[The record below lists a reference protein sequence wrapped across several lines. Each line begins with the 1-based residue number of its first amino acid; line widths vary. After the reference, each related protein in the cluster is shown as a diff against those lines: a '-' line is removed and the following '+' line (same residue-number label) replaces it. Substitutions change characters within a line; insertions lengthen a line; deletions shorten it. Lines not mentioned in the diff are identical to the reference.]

1 MNKLLRKYGSQPIFY
16 QFFRKMK
23 LTVLIVTLSILSC
36 LSAETYSQ
44 TTKLTLTENNSTL
57 LNVLRTIEAQS
68 EFKFFYN
75 EKVDVNRTVSVVVT
89 QKSVTDIL
97 DKVLSSSSIKYKV
110 LGRQIALYDKN
121 EMEPF
126 VAEQQG
132 KKVTGKV
139 ADKAGVSLPGVSVVV
154 KGTTKGVI
162 TDNDGTYS
170 LANIPENA
178 TLQFSFVGMKI
189 QELKVGTQSTLNVV
203 MEDETIGLEEV
214 VAIGYGTMKKSD
226 LSGSL
231 TSVSSEKF
239 SDQNV
244 SRIDQVLQGRA
255 SGVQIN
261 NTVGAPGGDVRIRIR
276 GANSVLGDNS
286 PLFVVDGFVGVDYNM
301 INPNDIKSVE
311 VLKDAASTAIY
322 GSRGANGVILI
333 TTKGGSTDGKVT
345 INYQGSAATSSV
357 VKKYDVLN
365 AADYAET
372 VNAKNKA
379 FGLND
384 YFTQAQI
391 DEYRRTG
398 GFDYQNAVFR
408 EAFSNQHQLSISGG
422 TNKTQYLV
430 SANYLDQKGIINN
443 SEFKRY
449 TFRTNVLTK
458 FNDKLSFRVNMNG
471 STMTGLNTQARTGAG
486 TPIVQA
492 LAWAPTTNPYDSQ
505 GGYLISDPVGS
516 IKTNPLA
523 LMYDTENRNE
533 RTFANLVGGA
543 KYEIIKGLSLDLQA
557 GADLSFRTVK
567 NFSGNYASNYNPNA
581 SIEDNKSINI
591 QTTSQLSYEKIFG
604 GIHKINA
611 VAVFETQ
618 EYTNNLVNAS
628 ASKLKFANL
637 KYDNLAQA
645 ESYSVG
651 SDFTKWTLLSYLGR
665 INYSLK
671 DRYLLTVSA
680 RTDGSSKF
688 APGHKFSTFPS
699 MALAWNMANESFIS
713 DLSIFSKLKIRAS
726 WGLTGSQAISPYATL
741 STYNTNVYYAFTTN
755 GRTSG
760 IQIGNP
766 GNLDLKWETTEQKD
780 LGFETGFF
788 KGRLN
793 FEFDY
798 FVKDTRDLLL
808 NQSVP
813 YYAGGGSI
821 TSNVGKIRN
830 KGWEASIGATI
841 IKSDDILWKSDLNL
855 SNVKNE
861 VTDLGG
867 ESQIFSQPNLNGF
880 NGPAEFVYAV
890 GQPLGSFW
898 GLKYLG
904 PWRANEATE
913 AAKFGQKPGD
923 ARYEDL
929 KKDNVING
937 DDYQIIGCG
946 LPTTTLGWNNI
957 INIKKF
963 VINMFFQ
970 GVFGLDKQNY
980 TRAIHL
986 MAARDARQASLAEI
1000 KDRYIPGVNE
1010 NAYLPAF
1017 STSSLIQPQSTMFLE
1032 DGSFVRL
1039 KNLSI
1044 GYNLKL
1050 KNISNLKIYVSG
1062 TNLLTF
1068 TNYKGIDPESS
1079 NVGGGGSDVNQ
1090 SLDYGSYPNSRTYT
1104 IGLDVTF

>member
-23 LTVLIVTLSILSC
+23 LTILIVTVSILSC
-36 LSAETYSQ
+36 FSAETYSQ
-44 TTKLTLTENNSTL
+44 NTKLTLTENNSTL

-226 LSGSL
+226 LTGSL

-443 SEFKRY
+443 
-449 TFRTNVLTK
+449 
-458 FNDKLSFRVNMNG
+458 
-471 STMTGLNTQARTGAG
+471 
-486 TPIVQA
+486 
-492 LAWAPTTNPYDSQ
+492 
-505 GGYLISDPVGS
+505 
-516 IKTNPLA
+516 
-523 LMYDTENRNE
+523 
-533 RTFANLVGGA
+533 
-543 KYEIIKGLSLDLQA
+543 
-557 GADLSFRTVK
+557 
-567 NFSGNYASNYNPNA
+567 
-581 SIEDNKSINI
+581 
-591 QTTSQLSYEKIFG
+591 
-604 GIHKINA
+604 
-611 VAVFETQ
+611 
-618 EYTNNLVNAS
+618 
-628 ASKLKFANL
+628 
-637 KYDNLAQA
+637 
-645 ESYSVG
+645 
-651 SDFTKWTLLSYLGR
+651 
-665 INYSLK
+665 
-671 DRYLLTVSA
+671 
-680 RTDGSSKF
+680 
-688 APGHKFSTFPS
+688 
-699 MALAWNMANESFIS
+699 
-713 DLSIFSKLKIRAS
+713 
-726 WGLTGSQAISPYATL
+726 
-741 STYNTNVYYAFTTN
+741 
-755 GRTSG
+755 
-760 IQIGNP
+760 
-766 GNLDLKWETTEQKD
+766 
-780 LGFETGFF
+780 
-788 KGRLN
+788 
-793 FEFDY
+793 
-798 FVKDTRDLLL
+798 
-808 NQSVP
+808 
-813 YYAGGGSI
+813 
-821 TSNVGKIRN
+821 
-830 KGWEASIGATI
+830 
-841 IKSDDILWKSDLNL
+841 
-855 SNVKNE
+855 
-861 VTDLGG
+861 
-867 ESQIFSQPNLNGF
+867 
-880 NGPAEFVYAV
+880 
-890 GQPLGSFW
+890 
-898 GLKYLG
+898 
-904 PWRANEATE
+904 
-913 AAKFGQKPGD
+913 
-923 ARYEDL
+923 
-929 KKDNVING
+929 
-937 DDYQIIGCG
+937 
-946 LPTTTLGWNNI
+946 
-957 INIKKF
+957 
-963 VINMFFQ
+963 
-970 GVFGLDKQNY
+970 
-980 TRAIHL
+980 
-986 MAARDARQASLAEI
+986 
-1000 KDRYIPGVNE
+1000 
-1010 NAYLPAF
+1010 
-1017 STSSLIQPQSTMFLE
+1017 
-1032 DGSFVRL
+1032 
-1039 KNLSI
+1039 
-1044 GYNLKL
+1044 
-1050 KNISNLKIYVSG
+1050 
-1062 TNLLTF
+1062 
-1068 TNYKGIDPESS
+1068 
-1079 NVGGGGSDVNQ
+1079 
-1090 SLDYGSYPNSRTYT
+1090 
-1104 IGLDVTF
+1104 